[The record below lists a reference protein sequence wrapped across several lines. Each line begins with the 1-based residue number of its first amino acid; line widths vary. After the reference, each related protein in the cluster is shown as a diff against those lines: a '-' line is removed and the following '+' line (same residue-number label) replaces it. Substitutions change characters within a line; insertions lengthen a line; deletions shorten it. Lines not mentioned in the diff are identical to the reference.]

1 MTTPIITR
9 NLSKEPPSSP
19 RERLAGF
26 VILKR
31 TVDKCRARIDG
42 TLGEYHYDCPLD
54 NLLFSFKGITAT
66 ELQTVVREAK
76 SYEEVG
82 AWLNA
87 NGTAKSAAQIQSW
100 SEETEAASPIRN
112 PEKRASFI
120 QACSSLGLNPQMHT
134 TFDWLLADDRETFR
148 PKPGQP
154 GQHNGQN
161 HSH

>member
-1 MTTPIITR
+1 MADSICSPLVFPMHGAGPWHQNFMKTSIVTR
-9 NLSKEPPSSP
+9 DLAKEPPSSP

-87 NGTAKSAAQIQSW
+87 
-100 SEETEAASPIRN
+100 
-112 PEKRASFI
+112 
-120 QACSSLGLNPQMHT
+120 
-134 TFDWLLADDRETFR
+134 
-148 PKPGQP
+148 
-154 GQHNGQN
+154 
-161 HSH
+161 